1 MSGLSAWG
9 SWLRGVVRRAGRVL
23 ARYWIFDRVLALGLL
38 LAMLGIRIWDPL
50 PVETLR
56 LRVFDGYQ
64 SLLPRQSTARPVVV
78 ADIDEASIAALGQWP
93 WPRTQM
99 ADLVTKLK
107 SLGALAIGFDII
119 FPEPDRMSPA
129 SISKGLPQLDSL
141 TRAALESLPSNDEVF
156 AAAMKDARVV
166 LGETAL
172 GEASDG
178 RSGKPKVGFA
188 TVGPSALPFVRRFPA
203 LLPNIAVLEQAA
215 AGHGLFTI
223 SPESDGIVRRV
234 PMVIAVGHQLFPSL
248 TLEILRVLTGSGGI
262 LLKTDQTGVLGIGLP
277 GFQLPTDPRGQVW
290 VHFAEH
296 VPNRFISVKDILS
309 GEVPRAR
316 IAGKIVLVGTSALGL
331 LDNKTTPV
339 SRSMPGVE
347 VHAQVLEGALSNGM
361 LHQPNYALAIE
372 VLAALATGL
381 AIIIFA
387 PLLGPLIL
395 LLLGA
400 VVAAGLAAFSWWNY
414 KNDSLLIDATYPLLS
429 SWIVYSALTF
439 MNYLREQLGRRR
451 IRQAFS
457 QYMSP
462 ALVSQ
467 LSQSS
472 EKLVLGGEMRV
483 MSIMFSD
490 VRGFTTIS
498 ESYKRDP
505 QGLTTLMN
513 RFLTPLTNAIID
525 HNGTIDKYMGDA
537 IMAFWNA
544 PLKDDNQERNACLA
558 ALDMQHRLMALNAER
573 AAEAEA
579 EGKAVAPLD
588 VGIGINTG
596 ECVVGNMGSDLRF
609 DYSVLG
615 DTVNLASR
623 LEGQSK
629 TYGIRT
635 ILGDAT
641 AKAVKDSFA
650 VVELDLLQVK
660 GKKEPEAVWTL
671 LGDGEIKQQAEF
683 QTLATTHG
691 EMLSRYRGRDFEG
704 AESLLETCGS
714 LGSRFGLNGLY
725 ELYRE
730 RIAVFKQTPP
740 PEDWTGVYT
749 ATSK

>member
-1 MSGLSAWG
+1 MNGGSAG
-9 SWLRGVVRRAGRVL
+9 GRLRRAVKRVGAFVSKYSL
-23 ARYWIFDRVLALGLL
+23 LDRALALALL
-38 LAMLGIRIWDPL
+38 LAMLGIRLWDPL
-50 PVETLR
+50 PVGTLR
-56 LRVFDGYQ
+56 LRAFDAYQ
-64 SLLPRQSTARPVVV
+64 SLLPRQSTARPVVI
-78 ADIDEASIAALGQWP
+78 ADIDERSIAALGQWP

-107 SLGALAIGFDII
+107 ALGALAIGFDVV

-129 SISKGLPQLDSL
+129 SISKGLPQLDAP
-141 TRAALESLPSNDEVF
+141 TRATLESLPSNDELF
-156 AAAMKDARVV
+156 AAAMKDGRVV
-166 LGETAL
+166 LGESAL
-172 GEASDG
+172 NVASDG
-178 RSGKPKVGFA
+178 RGGKPKVGFA
-188 TVGPSALPFVRRFPA
+188 TVGPSALRFVRQYPS
-203 LLPNIAVLEQAA
+203 LLPNVPVLEQAA
-215 AGHGLFTI
+215 AGRGLFTI
-223 SPESDGIVRRV
+223 AQDADGIVRRV
-234 PMVIAVGHQLFPSL
+234 PMVIAVGNQLFPSL
-248 TLEILRVLTGSGGI
+248 TLEMLRVLTGAGGI
-262 LLKTDQTGVLGIGLP
+262 LVKTDQTGVLGVGLP
-277 GFQLPTDPRGQVW
+277 GLQLPTDSRGRVW
-290 VHFAEH
+290 VHFTEH
-296 VPNRFISVKDILS
+296 DPNRFVSAKDILS
-309 GEVPRAR
+309 GEVPKAR

-339 SRSMPGVE
+339 SDSMAGVE
-347 VHAQVLEGALSNGM
+347 VHAQVLEGALTNGM
-361 LHQPNYALAIE
+361 LNQPSWALAYEIII
-372 VLAALATGL
+372 ALATGL
-381 AIIIFA
+381 AIIVFA
-387 PLLGPLIL
+387 PMLGPLIL

-400 VVAAGLAAFSWWNY
+400 VIAVGLVGFSWWKY

-429 SWIVYSALTF
+429 SWIVYSALAF
-439 MNYLREQLGRRR
+439 MNYLREQSGRRR

-462 ALVSQ
+462 DLVSQ
-467 LSQSS
+467 LAQSS
-472 EKLVLGGEMRV
+472 EKLVLGGETRV

-498 ESYKRDP
+498 ESYKKDP

-525 HNGTIDKYMGDA
+525 HKGTIDKYMGDA

-544 PLKDDNQERNACLA
+544 PLKDSNQEQNACLA
-558 ALDMQHRLMALNAER
+558 ALDMQRRLAALNAER
-573 AAEAEA
+573 KAEAEA
-579 EGKAVAPLD
+579 EGKTLVPLD

-635 ILGDAT
+635 VLGNTT
-641 AKAVKDSFA
+641 ANAVKEAFA
-650 VVELDLLQVK
+650 LVELDLLQVK

-671 LGDGEIKQQAEF
+671 LGDREVLRQPEF
-683 QTLATTHG
+683 QTLARTHAD
-691 EMLSRYRGRDFEG
+691 MLSRYRGRDFEG
-704 AESLLETCGS
+704 AESLLETCRS
-714 LGSRFGLNGLY
+714 LGSRFGLTALY

-730 RIAVFKQTPP
+730 RIAHFKESPP

>member
-1 MSGLSAWG
+1 MSGGSAG
-9 SWLRGVVRRAGRVL
+9 GRLRGAVKRVGVVISKYSILDRA
-23 ARYWIFDRVLALGLL
+23 LALALL
-38 LAMLGIRIWDPL
+38 LAMLGLRLWDPL
-50 PVETLR
+50 PVGTLR
-56 LRVFDGYQ
+56 LRAFDAYQ
-64 SLLPRQSTARPVVV
+64 SLLPRQSTARPVVI
-78 ADIDEASIAALGQWP
+78 ADIDERSIAALGQWP

-107 SLGALAIGFDII
+107 ALGALAIGFDVV

-129 SISKGLPQLDSL
+129 SISKGLPQLDAP
-141 TRAALESLPSNDEVF
+141 TRATLESLPSNDELF
-156 AAAMKDARVV
+156 AAAMKDGRVI
-166 LGETAL
+166 LGESAL
-172 GEASDG
+172 SVASDG
-178 RSGKPKVGFA
+178 RGGKPKVGFA
-188 TVGPSALPFVRRFPA
+188 TVGPSALRFVRQYPS
-203 LLPNIAVLEQAA
+203 LLPNVPVLEQAA
-215 AGHGLFTI
+215 AGRGLFTI
-223 SPESDGIVRRV
+223 AQDADGIVRRV
-234 PMVIAVGHQLFPSL
+234 PMVIAVGNQLFPSL
-248 TLEILRVLTGSGGI
+248 TLEILRVLTGAGGI
-262 LLKTDQTGVLGIGLP
+262 LVKTDQTGVLGIGLP
-277 GFQLPTDPRGQVW
+277 GFQLPTDSRGRVW
-290 VHFAEH
+290 VHFTDH
-296 VPNRFISVKDILS
+296 DPNRFVSVKDILS
-309 GEVPRAR
+309 GEVPKGR

-339 SRSMPGVE
+339 SDSMAGVE
-347 VHAQVLEGALSNGM
+347 VHAQVLEGALTNGM
-361 LHQPNYALAIE
+361 LNQPSWALAYE
-372 VLAALATGL
+372 VIIALATGL
-381 AIIIFA
+381 AIIVFA
-387 PLLGPLIL
+387 PMLGPVIL

-400 VVAAGLAAFSWWNY
+400 AVAVGLVGFSWWKY

-429 SWIVYSALTF
+429 SWIVYSALAF
-439 MNYLREQLGRRR
+439 MNYLREQSGRRR

-462 ALVSQ
+462 DLVSQ
-467 LSQSS
+467 LAQST
-472 EKLVLGGEMRV
+472 EKLVLGGETRV

-498 ESYKRDP
+498 ESYKKDP

-525 HNGTIDKYMGDA
+525 HKGTIDKYMGDA

-544 PLKDDNQERNACLA
+544 PLKDANQEQNACLA
-558 ALDMQHRLMALNAER
+558 ALDMQRRLAALNEAR
-573 AAEAEA
+573 KAEAEA
-579 EGKAVAPLD
+579 EGKTLVPLD

-635 ILGDAT
+635 VLGNTT
-641 AKAVKDSFA
+641 ANAVKEAFA
-650 VVELDLLQVK
+650 LVELDLLQVK

-671 LGDGEIKQQAEF
+671 LGDREVMRQPEF
-683 QTLATTHG
+683 QTLAKTHAD
-691 EMLSRYRGRDFEG
+691 MLSRYRGRDFEG
-704 AESLLETCGS
+704 AESLLETCRS
-714 LGSRFGLNGLY
+714 LGSRFGLTALY

-730 RIAVFKQTPP
+730 RIAHFKESPP